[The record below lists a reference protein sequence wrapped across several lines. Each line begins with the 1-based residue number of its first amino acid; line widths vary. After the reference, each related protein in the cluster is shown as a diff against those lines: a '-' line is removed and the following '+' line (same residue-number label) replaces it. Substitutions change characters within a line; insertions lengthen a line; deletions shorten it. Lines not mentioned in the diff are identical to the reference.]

1 MGKRVSAYAK
11 ALKKEASDV
20 DKLMKAQMKDLTS
33 KIAASSKKQSAAIAA
48 ADAKSAAGFKAA
60 SALLVKKLD
69 AAEKNASQRFGTVY
83 KDMASQREKLDEL
96 LGDAVLG
103 LNDSI
108 AKQAALADS
117 RFEKTVKDIKAV
129 RKEASGQVK
138 DARQDF
144 ATGLYTL
151 TSNIKQMESRLTG
164 EVEVVSGEVISF
176 KAAQA
181 RVNRKTT
188 TEIAR
193 IEKLMNERKSES
205 KKARGKLRAILDEN
219 KRAASEEVAA
229 LSGLFKK
236 KISKIRSQAAS
247 DALSA
252 KKDLTSAT
260 EAMFDKMAHHQT
272 EMLYE
277 NKKATEN
284 IKDFAKS
291 SIAG

>member
-1 MGKRVSAYAK
+1 MGAVSTMQRSLLALKTETEKKIKKTNKRVSAYAK

-48 ADAKSAAGFKAA
+48 
-60 SALLVKKLD
+60 
-69 AAEKNASQRFGTVY
+69 
-83 KDMASQREKLDEL
+83 
-96 LGDAVLG
+96 
-103 LNDSI
+103 
-108 AKQAALADS
+108 QAALADS
-117 RFEKTVKDIKAV
+117 RFEKTVKDIKAA
-129 RKEASGQVK
+129 RKEAAGQVK

-151 TSNIKQMESRLTG
+151 TSNIKAMESRLTG

-176 KAAQA
+176 KAAQT

-236 KISKIRSQAAS
+236 KI
-247 DALSA
+247 A
-252 KKDLTSAT
+252 KVR
-260 EAMFDKMAHHQT
+260 
-272 EMLYE
+272 
-277 NKKATEN
+277 
-284 IKDFAKS
+284 
-291 SIAG
+291 

>member
-20 DKLMKAQMKDLTS
+20 DKLMKALTS

-117 RFEKTVKDIKAV
+117 RFEKTVKDIKAA
-129 RKEASGQVK
+129 RKEAAGQVK

-176 KAAQA
+176 KAAQ
-181 RVNRKTT
+181 
-188 TEIAR
+188 
-193 IEKLMNERKSES
+193 
-205 KKARGKLRAILDEN
+205 
-219 KRAASEEVAA
+219 
-229 LSGLFKK
+229 
-236 KISKIRSQAAS
+236 
-247 DALSA
+247 
-252 KKDLTSAT
+252 
-260 EAMFDKMAHHQT
+260 
-272 EMLYE
+272 
-277 NKKATEN
+277 
-284 IKDFAKS
+284 
-291 SIAG
+291 

>member
-1 MGKRVSAYAK
+1 MG
-11 ALKKEASDV
+11 EASDV
-20 DKLMKAQMKDLTS
+20 DKLMKAQMKTLTG
-33 KIAASSKKQSAAIAA
+33 KIAAQSAKASADIAA
-48 ADAKSAAGFKAA
+48 ADAKSAAGYKAA
-60 SALLVKKLD
+60 MSLLESELSK
-69 AAEKNASQRFGTVY
+69 AEAKSSQRFGKVY
-83 KDMASQREKLDEL
+83 TEMGKQRSELDEM
-96 LGDAVLG
+96 LGSAVSD

-117 RFEKTVKDIKAV
+117 RFEKTVKDIKAA
-129 RKEASGQVK
+129 RKEAAGQVK

-151 TSNIKQMESRLTG
+151 TSNIKAMESRLTG

-176 KAAQA
+176 KAAQT

-236 KISKIRSQAAS
+236 KIAKVRSQAAS
-247 DALSA
+247 
-252 KKDLTSAT
+252 
-260 EAMFDKMAHHQT
+260 QC
-272 EMLYE
+272 
-277 NKKATEN
+277 
-284 IKDFAKS
+284 
-291 SIAG
+291 